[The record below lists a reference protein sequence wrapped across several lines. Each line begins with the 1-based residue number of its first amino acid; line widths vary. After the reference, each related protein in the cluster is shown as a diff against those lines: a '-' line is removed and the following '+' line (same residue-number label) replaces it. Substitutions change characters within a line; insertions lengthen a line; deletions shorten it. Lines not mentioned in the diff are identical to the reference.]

1 MDLMILRLAA
11 SFALAFAAGK
21 LIAKLRLPSILG
33 WLIADVYKRQL

>member
-21 LIAKLRLPSILG
+21 LIANRMLSP
-33 WLIADVYKRQL
+33 